1 MLLLKTMISI
11 EEIEK
16 LAKLARIEITDEE
29 KAQFQKEIG
38 AILDYV
44 SELKEAPT
52 SKEELISSSENI
64 NSLREDENPHKPEAY
79 TKELLEEAPRI
90 EKGFVKVKKIF
101 E

>member
-1 MLLLKTMISI
+1 MVLLKIMISI
-11 EEIEK
+11 EEVGK

-29 KAQFQKEIG
+29 KEQFQKEIG

-44 SELKEAPT
+44 SELKDAPVT
-52 SKEELISSSENI
+52 EKEISTISGNT
-64 NSLREDENPHKPEAY
+64 NRLREDISPHETGIY
-79 TKELLEEAPRI
+79 SKELLEEAPKS